1 MARNTKNR
9 DKIFKI
15 RAMNVEELKQACSD
29 YFSRYYSEF
38 EDYFYVVVD
47 NNFRTIDLFDFV
59 LFFTNK
65 KFDGIAFKI
74 VEKHKKANERQKVVY
89 DVDKKFEQL
98 YKIVYITSVN
108 EFESALKNYLYKN

>member
-1 MARNTKNR
+1 
-9 DKIFKI
+9 
-15 RAMNVEELKQACSD
+15 MNVEELKQACSD

-89 DVDKKFEQL
+89 DVDKK

-108 EFESALKNYLYKN
+108 EFESALSSYLKNYLYKNQ

>member
-1 MARNTKNR
+1 
-9 DKIFKI
+9 
-15 RAMNVEELKQACSD
+15 MNVEELKQACSD

-89 DVDKKFEQL
+89 DVDKK

-108 EFESALKNYLYKN
+108 EFEAALSSYLKNYLYKN